1 MRDAMSIG
9 SCVRAA
15 AIGAAIAVSLLD
27 APLTRP
33 AFAARGFDIDLD
45 DRVDPVRP
53 GEEIVYEIG
62 IENSFETPA
71 PDTIVTDFLPPGTTY
86 VAAYRQPDYAEIPA
100 EVDSGVVRWHL
111 GDEPSC
117 GNVGLPPCR
126 DIWAVLRVDD
136 DVAPG
141 TVLMNHVEM
150 TSSDPVNYPT
160 HQDTTYT
167 SVGSA
172 AIRNAKV
179 TFPRT
184 PGRDRITVRADLA
197 RSGLQT
203 PSSPPPPTLDP
214 SAGVHIM
221 LREPGQ
227 APVLDIDVPG
237 SALRCSGTVARHC
250 QLDDPSLYRPLGLDR
265 LTIFLPFL
273 LQQRN
278 NAQVLVRTAS
288 LTLPDDFG
296 PDLELTI
303 DSGGVTYVDDAT
315 LRAAPNRL
323 TYLHTQA
330 EP

>member
-1 MRDAMSIG
+1 MRLRF
-9 SCVRAA
+9 RAA
-15 AIGAAIAVSLLD
+15 AIGAALAGALLV
-27 APLTRP
+27 APL
-33 AFAARGFDIDLD
+33 AAESFAARGFDIDLD

-62 IENSFETPA
+62 IENSFESPA

-86 VAAYRQPDYAEIPA
+86 VAAYRQPDYALVPA

-117 GNVGLPPCR
+117 GNLGLPPCR
-126 DIWAVLRVDD
+126 DIWAVVRVDSD
-136 DVAPG
+136 TAPG
-141 TVLMNHVEM
+141 TVLMNHVQL
-150 TSSDPVNYPT
+150 TSSDPTNYPT
-160 HQDTTYT
+160 HMDIAYT

-179 TFPRT
+179 SFPRT
-184 PGRDRITVRADLA
+184 PGRDRITIRADLA
-197 RSGLQT
+197 RSGLAT
-203 PSSPPPPTLDP
+203 PTSPPTATIDP
-214 SAGVHIM
+214 LAGVRIV
-221 LREPGQ
+221 LGEPGQ
-227 APVLDIDVPG
+227 VPVLDLTVPG

-250 QLDDPSLYRPLGLDR
+250 QLDDPRLYRPLGLDR

-278 NAQVLVRTAS
+278 NAQVMVRTAALS
-288 LTLPDDFG
+288 LADDFG

-303 DSGGVTYVDDAT
+303 ESAGVAYVDQAT
-315 LRAAPNRL
+315 PHVVVNRL
-323 TYLHTQA
+323 TYRHTQA